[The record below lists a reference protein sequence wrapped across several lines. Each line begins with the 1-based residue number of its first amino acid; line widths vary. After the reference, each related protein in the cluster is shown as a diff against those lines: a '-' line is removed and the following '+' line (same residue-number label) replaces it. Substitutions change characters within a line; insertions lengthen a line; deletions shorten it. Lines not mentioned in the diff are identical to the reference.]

1 MKNIVK
7 IVDFNRRSMKRED
20 AEKQLA
26 ELLDEGYS
34 IAAATDNGEF
44 SSYTLVMRQIDLT
57 FDVDEHVYVRDAN
70 LLAGGIR
77 TGSPIAPRSTTTSV
91 H

>member
-7 IVDFNRRSMKRED
+7 IVDFNRRSTKRED

-26 ELLDEGYS
+26 DLLDEGYS
-34 IAAATDNGEF
+34 IAAATDNGDF
-44 SSYTLVMRQIDLT
+44 SSYTLVMRQVDLT
-57 FDVDEHVYVRDAN
+57 FAVDEHIPAVD
-70 LLAGGIR
+70 LLAGQIH